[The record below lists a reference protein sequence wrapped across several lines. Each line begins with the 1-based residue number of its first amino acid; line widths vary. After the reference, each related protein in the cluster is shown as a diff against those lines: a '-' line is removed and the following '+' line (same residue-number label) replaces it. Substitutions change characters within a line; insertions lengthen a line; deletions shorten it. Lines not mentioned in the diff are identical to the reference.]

1 MNNISSLDARKLL
14 DAANNGDYQQT
25 KMLLEQGIDPNI
37 PVLIQRGK
45 YTYDLYPLLKA
56 INNGHIAIAKLLIES
71 SADVNIATKTDG
83 ETPLHRAFMVTTE
96 KEPFGETFI
105 IHSQPHY
112 EFIQYLIEHGADV
125 NAEGGFCLTPLLQ
138 AVYSKDIEITE
149 YLLNNGANVNLQL
162 ACVDE
167 NESRD
172 TALGGAVQEND
183 IAMVKLLLKYKA
195 YPTQETLEEAIEIGN
210 QEIIDALKTIPQNP

>member
-1 MNNISSLDARKLL
+1 MNNASSLNARKLL
-14 DAANNGDYQQT
+14 DTASNGDYQQT
-25 KMLLEQGIDPNI
+25 KLLLEQGLDPNI
-37 PVLIQRGK
+37 PVLIQRGQH
-45 YTYDLYPLLKA
+45 TYDLYPLLKA
-56 INNGHIAIAKLLIES
+56 IGEGHIAVAKLLIES
-71 SADVNIATKTDG
+71 GANVNIATKTDG

-96 KEPFGETFI
+96 KEPFGKAFI

-167 NESRD
+167 DARD

-195 YPTQETLEEAIEIGN
+195 YPTQETLDEAIKIGN